1 MPRLIESS
9 DPRVEHLLAALE
21 EMAGG
26 DLSRRIAISDAHDE
40 IDAIAFGI
48 NALCDELGFTTAY
61 LHRLKEAAEAANE
74 QKTLFVRDL
83 SHEIRTPLAAILGL
97 AQLSAQPDVAP
108 ARRVELWQ
116 RIEKNGAAL
125 HDLLDELLELSKIEA
140 GRVTFTVVAFPLTE
154 LAADVIASFEPEAI
168 RKSLSTSVVAP
179 RELPLAF
186 ADPKRVRQVLMN
198 VIGNALKFT
207 AAGAVTVTLGCDA
220 ESLFVDV
227 TDSGIGMPADHEQ
240 QLFEAWAQGD
250 RSIERSFGGTGLG
263 LMLSRR
269 LAEGM
274 DGSLEVVATERN
286 RGTTLRL
293 RLPIAIA
300 SQAAATTPTP
310 APPPTRA
317 PTPRPLHGLRLL
329 LVEDDDDIREAM
341 VELLRIAGA
350 EVSEADDGEVA
361 LAKVA
366 GAVFDAV
373 LMDIR
378 MPRLDGLAA
387 TRALRARGVTLPIV
401 VLTADAVDERRVE
414 SLAAGGTAWISKP
427 VDLRKLIGL
436 LDRLVPR
443 A

>member
-1 MPRLIESS
+1 MFESR
-9 DPRVEHLLAALE
+9 DPRVERLLTALG

-26 DLSRRIAISDAHDE
+26 DLSQRIAISDAHDE
-40 IDAIAFGI
+40 VDAIAFGI

-74 QKTLFVRDL
+74 QKTLFIRDL

-108 ARRVELWQ
+108 ARRDELWQ

-125 HDLLDELLELSKIEA
+125 HDLLDDLLDLSKIEA
-140 GRVTFTVVAFPLTE
+140 GRVTFAVVPFELTA
-154 LAADVIASFEPEAI
+154 LAAEVIASFEPEAI

-179 RELPLAF
+179 RDLPLAL

-198 VIGNALKFT
+198 VVGNAVKFT
-207 AAGAVTVTLGCDA
+207 SAGAVTVTLGRDRGA
-220 ESLFVDV
+220 LFVDV
-227 TDSGIGMPADHEQ
+227 TDSGIGMSPGHEQ

-250 RSIERSFGGTGLG
+250 SSIERSFGGSGLG

-274 DGSLEVVATERN
+274 EGSLEVLATARD

-293 RLPIAIA
+293 RLPIATA
-300 SQAAATTPTP
+300 SLAPAT
-310 APPPTRA
+310 APVRSNMTSRP

-329 LVEDDDDIREAM
+329 LVEDDVDIREAM
-341 VELLRIAGA
+341 VELLRLAGA
-350 EVSEADDGEVA
+350 DVSEADDGDVA
-361 LAKVA
+361 LARVA
-366 GAVFDAV
+366 ADVAFDAV

-378 MPRLDGLAA
+378 MPRLDGLSA
-387 TRALRARGVTLPIV
+387 TRALRARGVTLPILI
-401 VLTADAVDERRVE
+401 LTADAVDERRVE

-427 VDLRKLIGL
+427 VDLRKLIEL